1 MVRCGTLTSLPLRR
15 LLPSLPNLLPLQT
28 PLIFTSLEVS
38 LKKRPRKNQIRFA
51 HLKIEAKNDFFTNL
65 NLILGYYI
73 EKINIHSFEAK

>member
-1 MVRCGTLTSLPLRR
+1 MVHCGTLTSLPLRR

-38 LKKRPRKNQIRFA
+38 LKKRPHKNQIRFM
-51 HLKIEAKNDFFTNL
+51 HPKIGAKKDFLTNL

-73 EKINIHSFEAK
+73 KKINIQSFKLK